1 MKEKKIY
8 ASENF
13 DEEIKKIIEKE
24 FGVLNSNKVIL
35 LEKNLKHIEERHP
48 EVIEILKNSFSEMIK
63 NTDYILKDNKKED
76 SIWFAKEIKS
86 KNNLLV
92 IKLSIKK
99 KKEHQKYINSIITS
113 YSLKEKRF
121 NSHLKSKKILYKRLK
136 KDV

>member
-1 MKEKKIY
+1 
-8 ASENF
+8 
-13 DEEIKKIIEKE
+13 
-24 FGVLNSNKVIL
+24 
-35 LEKNLKHIEERHP
+35 
-48 EVIEILKNSFSEMIK
+48 MIK